1 MKEHDHENQ
10 IPYLRFCNCFGF
22 GCSRICTN
30 GTYYTGTYYTGANH
44 TGTYYTGAN
53 YASTY
58 YTGTNHAS
66 TYYTGT
72 NHASTYY
79 ASSYCQ
85 SHCICE
91 RPSG

>member
-30 GTYYTGTYYTGANH
+30 GTYYTGANHTGTYYTGTYYTGANH
-44 TGTYYTGAN
+44 TGTN
-53 YASTY
+53 YAS
-58 YTGTNHAS
+58 AD
-66 TYYTGT
+66 
-72 NHASTYY
+72 HASTYY